1 MPFILSLNHPDVD
14 LVVQSEPTAEPLH
27 KKLLAAVGGFTG
39 YGSGREG
46 VRAFKV
52 KYLIEVESGNDR
64 WKVDQATLTEVER
77 TAAPPILRTSPA
89 AAPHTG

>member
-1 MPFILSLNHPDVD
+1 LRDSKDRETHTQTVDGTSLFDACD
-14 LVVQSEPTAEPLH
+14 TAIQMWSRLWWWPSS
-27 KKLLAAVGGFTG
+27 A
-39 YGSGREG
+39 
-46 VRAFKV
+46 
-52 KYLIEVESGNDR
+52 LIEVDSGNDR